1 RGDPP
6 PVPRIRP
13 AASRARR
20 RAARR
25 RRRRDVSPGAGGSQR
40 PAPARRRRR
49 AARRPRLR
57 AARDEGPPGRRRR
70 PRASGVAGPDPPRG
84 LRRPRH
90 SRARRARGD
99 PPRRTRAP
107 RDGRGL
113 RPRPPGGD
121 GRPRRRALRAA
132 GVRRDVARAV
142 RVPRGR
148 AAARR
153 RAHRGRAR
161 GAGRRRAR
169 APRAG
174 RRRGR
179 AGRGPRAPARQRR
192 APCATRSGRARAGA
206 GALLRCAAG
215 RGARNPLRAPPR
227 GMKVSVLAFD
237 LSDNATGRADLL
249 ARLLAPRYEV
259 EVVGP
264 RFGDA
269 VWRPARDGAVRYR
282 ALPAARWPRFDRAAA
297 RARLGVGDARV
308 VMFLGTP
315 RGHKGVEDLVE
326 ATAGLDAARLVL
338 VGANADRAAAR
349 RWAARGHVKVVG
361 EIPFDDVPRYL
372 VAADVVA
379 VPQRA
384 TTDTLGQVPAKL
396 FDAMA
401 LGRPIVSTAVSMI
414 PEILEGC
421 GVLVRPGDT
430 TAL

>member
-1 RGDPP
+1 
-6 PVPRIRP
+6 
-13 AASRARR
+13 
-20 RAARR
+20 
-25 RRRRDVSPGAGGSQR
+25 
-40 PAPARRRRR
+40 
-49 AARRPRLR
+49 
-57 AARDEGPPGRRRR
+57 
-70 PRASGVAGPDPPRG
+70 
-84 LRRPRH
+84 
-90 SRARRARGD
+90 
-99 PPRRTRAP
+99 
-107 RDGRGL
+107 
-113 RPRPPGGD
+113 
-121 GRPRRRALRAA
+121 
-132 GVRRDVARAV
+132 
-142 RVPRGR
+142 
-148 AAARR
+148 
-153 RAHRGRAR
+153 
-161 GAGRRRAR
+161 
-169 APRAG
+169 
-174 RRRGR
+174 
-179 AGRGPRAPARQRR
+179 
-192 APCATRSGRARAGA
+192 
-206 GALLRCAAG
+206 
-215 RGARNPLRAPPR
+215 
-227 GMKVSVLAFD
+227 MKVSVLAFD

-282 ALPAARWPRFDRAAA
+282 ALPGARWPRFGAMLPALARLADGDVLFASKPRPTSFGVALLARRQRRRPLILDIDDWELGFFYRAGFWGRVGRLLNLGNPNGLPWTWLAERFVARADALTVASRFLADRFGGILVPHVRDTEAWAPERFDRAAA

-338 VGANADRAAAR
+338 VGANADSAAAR

-401 LGRPIVSTAVSMI
+401 LGRPRSGERRRAGTPRPSALRRALQLRHRPRRPVPAHRRSRLQVPSEARHVTAVRRIVRARFAGEWASAW
-414 PEILEGC
+414 PRRRAG
-421 GVLVRPGDT
+421 GAAGPVRPRKST
-430 TAL
+430 TQCACHRPTMYSRNRRTTQKTRASQGRPPRRPAAATHTLGAATVS